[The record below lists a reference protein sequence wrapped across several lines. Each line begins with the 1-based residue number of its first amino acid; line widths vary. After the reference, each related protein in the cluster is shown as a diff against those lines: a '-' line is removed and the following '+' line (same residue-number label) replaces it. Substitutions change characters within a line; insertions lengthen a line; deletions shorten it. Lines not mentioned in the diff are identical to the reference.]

1 MKILA
6 SIVVLLVGACTLAQ
20 IFFPQAILLAKCTIG
35 TADSCREYGVY
46 LFEKRD
52 YEAAKKLFEKACE
65 AGLGNSCAIA
75 ADLYYDDANIYKTTK
90 NLNKATRLYSK
101 ACELGSRKACYNT
114 AIIFYRNEDKENAFL
129 FFAKSC
135 DMGLGEG
142 CISAA
147 DASYEKKDY
156 QGALGFFLKSCDA
169 DLADGCERVG
179 LAYSKK
185 EFGEPDL
192 NKAMIYYDKACK
204 IGAEFSCNI
213 VAAMNKINETNA
225 TK

>member
-6 SIVVLLVGACTLAQ
+6 SIVVLLVGAYALAQ
-20 IFFPQAILLAKCTIG
+20 IFFPQAISFVGCSVGRANSCEDYGAYLL
-35 TADSCREYGVY
+35 E
-46 LFEKRD
+46 ERD
-52 YEAAKKLFEKACE
+52 YEAAKKPFEKACE
-65 AGLGNSCAIA
+65 AGLGHSCAIA

-135 DMGLGEG
+135 DLGVGEG
-142 CISAA
+142 CLEAGI
-147 DASYEKKDY
+147 ASYERKDY
-156 QGALGFFLKSCDA
+156 EGALRFFIKSCDA
-169 DLADGCERVG
+169 GLADGCERVG

-192 NKAMIYYDKACK
+192 NRAMIYYDKACK
-204 IGAEFSCNI
+204 IGAEFSCNV